1 MYDLVNGSTENVVK
15 EISKASARGARN
27 AQQLFMQ
34 MWIFIHGAGC
44 MAVTGDY
51 DLDEASSV
59 AMLESAYKAFSL
71 G

>member
-1 MYDLVNGSTENVVK
+1 
-15 EISKASARGARN
+15 
-27 AQQLFMQ
+27 MQ

-51 DLDEASSV
+51 DLDEAASV
-59 AMLESAYKAFSL
+59 GMLESAYKAFSI

>member
-1 MYDLVNGSTENVVK
+1 MYDLVNGSSENIVK
-15 EISKASARGARN
+15 EINRASAKGVAS

-51 DLDEASSV
+51 DLDTEASVS
-59 AMLESAYKAFSL
+59 MLESAYKAFSL
-71 G
+71 